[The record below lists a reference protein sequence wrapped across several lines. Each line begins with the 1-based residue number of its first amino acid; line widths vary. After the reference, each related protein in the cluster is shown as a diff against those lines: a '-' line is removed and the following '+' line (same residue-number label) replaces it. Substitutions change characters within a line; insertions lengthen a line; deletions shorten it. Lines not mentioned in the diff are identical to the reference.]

1 MSRQMPLFD
10 SFGKLFSGLEDDGKA
25 MLENQADK
33 LRLRTVKAL
42 SVVLSA
48 IVTYIFLA
56 LVLFAAMLFITL
68 ALSQLLGELLENAAL
83 AYLIVGGVFLII
95 FIAMLLFKSKLFINR
110 FVSMFIKLFYSE
122 QYEK

>member
-1 MSRQMPLFD
+1 MPLFD

-110 FVSMFIKLFYSE
+110 VVSMFIKLFYSE